1 MTDDRKPT
9 TVKTDWFP
17 VRSSVVGTRSS
28 NRGEGSIVS
37 ATRVTTVTLREMK
50 DRGEKISML
59 TAYDYPIARLLD
71 EVGVEVI
78 LVGDS
83 LAMVGL
89 GYETTLPV
97 TMDEM
102 LHHVRAVS
110 RGVKRALVVADMPF
124 GSFQVS
130 AEEGVRNAG
139 RFLKEAGAHAV
150 KLEGGREVKDL
161 THRLTGIGIPVMGH
175 LGLTPQMVHQFG
187 GFKVQ
192 ARTAAAAERLVEEAL
207 LLEEAGIF
215 SLVLEGIPWQVA
227 EAITEELRIPTIGIG
242 AGSSCD
248 GQVLV
253 TNDLLGLF
261 DDFTPKFVKRYAS
274 LKETITAAFAE
285 YHGEVKAGQFPG
297 REHAFRLDEGES
309 RRWEQRLN
317 RRRRTVKTLGR
328 G

>member
-1 MTDDRKPT
+1 MAEKR
-9 TVKTDWFP
+9 
-17 VRSSVVGTRSS
+17 
-28 NRGEGSIVS
+28 I
-37 ATRVTTVTLREMK
+37 TTVTLREMK
-50 DRGEKISML
+50 HRGEKISML

-71 EVGVEVI
+71 EAGIEVI

-97 TMDEM
+97 TMEEM
-102 LHHVRAVS
+102 LHHVRAVT
-110 RGVKRALVVADMPF
+110 RGVKQALVVADMPF
-124 GSFQVS
+124 GSYQ
-130 AEEGVRNAG
+130 ATREDGVKNAV
-139 RFLKEAGAHAV
+139 RFLKEAGAQAV
-150 KLEGGREVKDL
+150 KLEGGREVADL
-161 THRLTGIGIPVMGH
+161 TRQLTGAGIPVMGH

-192 ARTAAAAERLVEEAL
+192 ARTATAAERLLEEAL
-207 LLEEAGIF
+207 LLEQAGIF

-227 EAITEELRIPTIGIG
+227 EVITKELRTPTIGIG
-242 AGSSCD
+242 AGPFCD

-285 YHGEVKAGQFPG
+285 YQREVKAAQFPG
-297 REHAFRLDEGES
+297 PEHAFRLDERES
-309 RRWEQRLN
+309 ERWEQHLQ
-317 RRRRTVKTLGR
+317 RRRRQIKTLGR

>member
-1 MTDDRKPT
+1 MTP
-9 TVKTDWFP
+9 
-17 VRSSVVGTRSS
+17 
-28 NRGEGSIVS
+28 
-37 ATRVTTVTLREMK
+37 TRVTTVSLREMK
-50 DRGEKISML
+50 ERSEKISML
-59 TAYDYPIARLLD
+59 TAYDFPIARLLD
-71 EVGVEVI
+71 EVGIDVI

-102 LHHVRAVS
+102 LHHVRAVT

-130 AEEGVRNAG
+130 IEEGVRNAG

-150 KLEGGREVKDL
+150 KLEGGREVADL
-161 THRLTGIGIPVMGH
+161 TRRLTAIGIPVMGH

-192 ARTAAAAERLVEEAL
+192 ARSAAAAERLLEEAL

-227 EAITEELRIPTIGIG
+227 EVITAELRTPTIGIG
-242 AGSSCD
+242 AGPACD

-261 DDFTPKFVKRYAS
+261 DDFTPKFVKRYAD
-274 LKETITAAFAE
+274 LKGTIRAAFAE
-285 YHGEVKAGQFPG
+285 YHRDVRSGQFPG
-297 REHAFRLDEGES
+297 PGHAFRLDEEEG
-309 RRWEQRLN
+309 RHWEQYLS
-317 RRRRTVKTLGR
+317 RRRRRVQTFGR

>member
-1 MTDDRKPT
+1 M
-9 TVKTDWFP
+9 
-17 VRSSVVGTRSS
+17 
-28 NRGEGSIVS
+28 S

-71 EVGVEVI
+71 EVGIEVV

-130 AEEGVRNAG
+130 AEEGVRNAS

-227 EAITEELRIPTIGIG
+227 EVITEELRIPTIGIG

-248 GQVLV
+248 GQVWIERWDSAMTTTPL
-253 TNDLLGLF
+253 
-261 DDFTPKFVKRYAS
+261 TPKGLNSWKATSTTVALHALAAETMISWTASTFLSNSGSHPYSSTKRCLPSA
-274 LKETITAAFAE
+274 
-285 YHGEVKAGQFPG
+285 
-297 REHAFRLDEGES
+297 
-309 RRWEQRLN
+309 LN
-317 RRRRTVKTLGR
+317 
-328 G
+328 

>member
-1 MTDDRKPT
+1 
-9 TVKTDWFP
+9 V
-17 VRSSVVGTRSS
+17 
-28 NRGEGSIVS
+28 
-37 ATRVTTVTLREMK
+37 ATARVTTVTLREMK

-71 EVGVEVI
+71 EAGIEVI

-97 TMDEM
+97 TMEEM

-110 RGVKRALVVADMPF
+110 RGVKRALLVADMPF
-124 GSFQVS
+124 GSFQASV
-130 AEEGVRNAG
+130 EEGVRNAG
-139 RFLKEAGAHAV
+139 RFLKEAGAQAV
-150 KLEGGREVKDL
+150 KLEGGREVADL
-161 THRLTGIGIPVMGH
+161 TRRLTSVGIPVMGH

-192 ARTAAAAERLVEEAL
+192 GRTAAAAERLREDAL
-207 LLEEAGIF
+207 LLEEAGVF
-215 SLVLEGIPWQVA
+215 ALVLEGIPWQVA
-227 EAITEELRIPTIGIG
+227 EVITRELRIPTIGIG

-261 DDFTPKFVKRYAS
+261 DDFAPKFVKRYAN
-274 LKETITAAFAE
+274 LKETIAAAFTR
-285 YHGEVKAGQFPG
+285 YRQEVKAGEFPG
-297 REHAFRLDEGES
+297 PEHAFRLDEGEV
-309 RRWEQRLN
+309 RRWQEQLD
-317 RRRRTVKTLGR
+317 RRRRQVKTLGR

>member
-1 MTDDRKPT
+1 M
-9 TVKTDWFP
+9 
-17 VRSSVVGTRSS
+17 
-28 NRGEGSIVS
+28 
-37 ATRVTTVTLREMK
+37 ATARVTTVTLREMK
-50 DRGEKISML
+50 DRGERISML

-71 EVGVEVI
+71 EAGIEVI

-97 TMDEM
+97 TMEEM

-110 RGVKRALVVADMPF
+110 RGVKRALLVADMPF
-124 GSFQVS
+124 GSFQASV
-130 AEEGVRNAG
+130 EEGVRNAG
-139 RFLKEAGAHAV
+139 RFLKEAGAQAV
-150 KLEGGREVKDL
+150 KLEGGREVADL
-161 THRLTGIGIPVMGH
+161 TRRLTSVGIPVMGH

-192 ARTAAAAERLVEEAL
+192 GRTAAAAERLREDAL
-207 LLEEAGIF
+207 LLEEAGVF
-215 SLVLEGIPWQVA
+215 ALVLEGIPWQVA
-227 EAITEELRIPTIGIG
+227 EVITKELRIPTIGIG

-261 DDFTPKFVKRYAS
+261 DDFTPKFVKRYAN
-274 LKETITAAFAE
+274 LKETIAAAFTR
-285 YHGEVKAGQFPG
+285 YRQEVKAGEYPG
-297 REHAFRLDEGES
+297 PEHAFRLDDGEV
-309 RRWEQRLN
+309 RRWQEQLD
-317 RRRRTVKTLGR
+317 RRRRQVKTLGR

>member
-1 MTDDRKPT
+1 M
-9 TVKTDWFP
+9 
-17 VRSSVVGTRSS
+17 
-28 NRGEGSIVS
+28 
-37 ATRVTTVTLREMK
+37 ATARVTTVTLREMK

-71 EVGVEVI
+71 EAGIEVI

-97 TMDEM
+97 TMEEM

-110 RGVKRALVVADMPF
+110 RGVKRALLVADMPF
-124 GSFQVS
+124 GSFQASV
-130 AEEGVRNAG
+130 EEGVRNAG
-139 RFLKEAGAHAV
+139 RFLKEAGAQGV
-150 KLEGGREVKDL
+150 KLEGGREVADL
-161 THRLTGIGIPVMGH
+161 TRRLTSVGIPVMGH

-192 ARTAAAAERLVEEAL
+192 GRTAAAAERLREDAL
-207 LLEEAGIF
+207 LLEEVGIF
-215 SLVLEGIPWQVA
+215 ALVLEGIPWQVA
-227 EAITEELRIPTIGIG
+227 EVITGELRIPTIGIG

-261 DDFTPKFVKRYAS
+261 DDFTPKFVKRYAN
-274 LKETITAAFAE
+274 LKEIIAAAFTRYRQEVTA
-285 YHGEVKAGQFPG
+285 GEFPG
-297 REHAFRLDEGES
+297 PEHAFRLDEGEG
-309 RRWEQRLN
+309 RRWQEQLD
-317 RRRRTVKTLGR
+317 RRRRQVKTLGR

>member
-1 MTDDRKPT
+1 
-9 TVKTDWFP
+9 V
-17 VRSSVVGTRSS
+17 
-28 NRGEGSIVS
+28 
-37 ATRVTTVTLREMK
+37 ATARVTTVTLREMK

-71 EVGVEVI
+71 EAGIEVI

-97 TMDEM
+97 TMEEM

-110 RGVKRALVVADMPF
+110 RGVKRALLVADMPF
-124 GSFQVS
+124 GSFQASV
-130 AEEGVRNAG
+130 EEGVRNAG
-139 RFLKEAGAHAV
+139 RFLKEAGAQAV
-150 KLEGGREVKDL
+150 KLEGGREVADL
-161 THRLTGIGIPVMGH
+161 TRRLTSVGIPVMGH

-192 ARTAAAAERLVEEAL
+192 GRTAAAAERLREDAL
-207 LLEEAGIF
+207 LLEEAGVF
-215 SLVLEGIPWQVA
+215 ALVLEGIPWQVA
-227 EAITEELRIPTIGIG
+227 EVITKELRIPTIGIG

-261 DDFTPKFVKRYAS
+261 DDFAPKFVKRYAN
-274 LKETITAAFAE
+274 LKETIAAAFTR
-285 YHGEVKAGQFPG
+285 YRQEVKAGEFPG
-297 REHAFRLDEGES
+297 PEHAFRLDEGEV
-309 RRWEQRLN
+309 RRWHEQLD
-317 RRRRTVKTLGR
+317 RRRRQVKTLGR

>member
-1 MTDDRKPT
+1 
-9 TVKTDWFP
+9 
-17 VRSSVVGTRSS
+17 
-28 NRGEGSIVS
+28 
-37 ATRVTTVTLREMK
+37 
-50 DRGEKISML
+50 ML

-71 EVGVEVI
+71 EVGVEVV

-130 AEEGVRNAG
+130 AEEGVRNAS

-227 EAITEELRIPTIGIG
+227 EVITEELRIPTIGIG

-248 GQVLV
+248 GQVWIERWDSAMTTTPL
-253 TNDLLGLF
+253 
-261 DDFTPKFVKRYAS
+261 TPKGLNSWKATSTTVALHALAAETMISRTASTFLSNSGSHPYSSTKRCLPSA
-274 LKETITAAFAE
+274 
-285 YHGEVKAGQFPG
+285 
-297 REHAFRLDEGES
+297 
-309 RRWEQRLN
+309 LN
-317 RRRRTVKTLGR
+317 
-328 G
+328 